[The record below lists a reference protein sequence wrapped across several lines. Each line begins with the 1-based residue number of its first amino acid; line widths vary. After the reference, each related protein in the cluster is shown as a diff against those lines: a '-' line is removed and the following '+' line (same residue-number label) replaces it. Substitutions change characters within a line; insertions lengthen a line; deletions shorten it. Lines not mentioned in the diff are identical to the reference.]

1 MAAHLQRVEALPDV
15 ETVALASSPVPQ
27 PAGVEFTVVGASETG
42 AAPARGAGSY
52 SMVSGGYFSTLRI
65 PLLHG
70 RTFDDGDVKGRP
82 PVAIVNAEFA
92 RRYWPGRTALQQQIH
107 AGPGPRA
114 ATLTIVGVVGD
125 VRPPRQ
131 RENSPQIYVPISQ
144 QDEPSVALLVRPKA
158 GRSVAT
164 AAVKQAIW
172 SVMPQQAVFSV
183 QPLDEV
189 LARAVERER
198 AIAALLACLAAL
210 ALIMS
215 TAGVYTVVTYVTA
228 RRTREIALRR
238 AMGATV
244 YDVIALLAGQTFRW
258 AVAGLV
264 VGLGLAAAVS
274 GALIAAVPG
283 LLRFEPA
290 TAGALGF
297 VYLAVV
303 AVAIGMPALRALR
316 LEPAHAL
323 RTE

>member
-1 MAAHLQRVEALPDV
+1 
-15 ETVALASSPVPQ
+15 
-27 PAGVEFTVVGASETG
+27 
-42 AAPARGAGSY
+42 
-52 SMVSGGYFSTLRI
+52 MVSGGYFSTLRI

-70 RTFDDGDVKGRP
+70 RTFDDGDVRGRP

-107 AGPGPRA
+107 AGLGPRA

-144 QDEPSVALLVRPKA
+144 QDEPSVALLVRPRA
-158 GRSVAT
+158 GRVVPT
-164 AAVKQAIW
+164 VAVKQAIW

-198 AIAALLACLAAL
+198 AIAALLACFAAL

-244 YDVIALLAGQTFRW
+244 YDVLALLAGQTFRW
-258 AVAGLV
+258 AVAGLT
-264 VGLGLAAAVS
+264 VGLGLVATVS

-290 TAGALGF
+290 TAGALALL
-297 VYLAVV
+297 YLAVV

-323 RTE
+323 RAE